1 MLSPAGFEEVIRDH
15 FRIQKPLILQQCAK
29 WLQESPTPQ
38 LKKRLRKA
46 VAELR
51 EELEKL

>member
-1 MLSPAGFEEVIRDH
+1 MLFRAGFEEVIQDH
-15 FRIQKPLILQQCAK
+15 FRIQKPLILQQCAR
-29 WLQESPTPQ
+29 WLKDSPTPQ

-51 EELEKL
+51 KELEKL